1 MKAIKY
7 NSREEAI
14 AAVKL
19 AIAKKREW
27 VARVEREWAEEE
39 VAKLSARWTRCL
51 FYTWKRIHHTIS
63 NPDIDTIISQF
74 DEFINFMS
82 DKPE

>member
-1 MKAIKY
+1 MKKLFLLFMILPFVVHAQ
-7 NSREEAI
+7 NAMQTTREEAI

-39 VAKLSARWTRCL
+39 VAKLSAR
-51 FYTWKRIHHTIS
+51 
-63 NPDIDTIISQF
+63 
-74 DEFINFMS
+74 
-82 DKPE
+82 

>member
-7 NSREEAI
+7 KTREEAI

-19 AIAKKREW
+19 VIAKKREW

-39 VAKLSARWTRCL
+39 VAKLSAR
-51 FYTWKRIHHTIS
+51 
-63 NPDIDTIISQF
+63 
-74 DEFINFMS
+74 
-82 DKPE
+82 

>member
-1 MKAIKY
+1 MKTIQY

-39 VAKLSARWTRCL
+39 VAKLSAR
-51 FYTWKRIHHTIS
+51 
-63 NPDIDTIISQF
+63 
-74 DEFINFMS
+74 
-82 DKPE
+82 